1 MRKALAIM
9 LAAAPALM
17 AAGCASGPRDDVEQ
31 RVRQLEASGSP
42 QTQEDIRELASDVRQ
57 LRQQNCRIAAFLE
70 QLEIIQTSA
79 GDRLVRVR
87 RNPPPPRT
95 CDQ

>member
-1 MRKALAIM
+1 MRMALAIV
-9 LAAAPALM
+9 LAAAPVL
-17 AAGCASGPRDDVEQ
+17 AGCASGPRDDVER
-31 RVRQLEASGSP
+31 RVQQLEASGSP
-42 QTQEDIRELASDVRQ
+42 QTQEDIRELASDIRQ
-57 LRQQNCRIAAFLE
+57 LRDQNCHIAAFLE

-95 CDQ
+95 CEQ